1 MNLNA
6 ISLAD
11 KADCRLTKLY
21 EDLITKYSK
30 FHVISKQNTG
40 YILIK
45 NLGYT
50 VNKK

>member
-21 EDLITKYSK
+21 EDLIITEYSK
-30 FHVISKQNTG
+30 FHVISEQN
-40 YILIK
+40 
-45 NLGYT
+45 N
-50 VNKK
+50 VMS